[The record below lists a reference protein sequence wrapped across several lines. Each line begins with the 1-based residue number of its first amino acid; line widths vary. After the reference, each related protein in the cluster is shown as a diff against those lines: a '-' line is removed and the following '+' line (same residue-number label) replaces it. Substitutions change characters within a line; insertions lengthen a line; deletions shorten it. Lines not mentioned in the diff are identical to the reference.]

1 MYGVVME
8 KLCPGLQEAWLRTDE
23 DFIREAVKEAEKA
36 VEYGE
41 VPVGA
46 IIVYEGR
53 IVARAFN
60 RRETSGDPTA
70 HAEILALR
78 EAAKLRQHWR
88 LSGMTLYCTLEPCA
102 MCAGAMVQA
111 RIMRLVYG
119 AKDPKAGAAGSLLNL
134 VQDERMNHRLEVTAG
149 ILAEDCGNL
158 LKRFFSERR

>member
-1 MYGVVME
+1 ME
-8 KLCPGLQEAWLRTDE
+8 ELNPGSKEAGLRTDE
-23 DFIREAVKEAEKA
+23 EFILEALKEAEKA

-46 IIVYEGR
+46 IIVYEDR
-53 IVARAFN
+53 IIARAFN
-60 RRETSGDPTA
+60 KRETSGDPTA

-78 EAAKLRQHWR
+78 DAAKLKQHWR

-111 RIMRLVYG
+111 RIKRLVYG

-134 VQDERMNHRLEVTAG
+134 VQDERLNHRLEVTSE
-149 ILAEDCGNL
+149 ILAEECGNL
-158 LKRFFSERR
+158 LKKFFSERR

>member
-1 MYGVVME
+1 ME
-8 KLCPGLQEAWLRTDE
+8 KLNPGPQEAGLRTDE
-23 DFIREAVKEAEKA
+23 AFILEALKEAEKA

-46 IIVYEGR
+46 IIVYEDR
-53 IVARAFN
+53 IIARAFN
-60 RRETSGDPTA
+60 KRETSGDPTA

-134 VQDERMNHRLEVTAG
+134 VQDERINHRLEVTSE
-149 ILAEDCGNL
+149 ILAEECGNL
-158 LKRFFSERR
+158 LKKFFSERR

>member
-1 MYGVVME
+1 ME
-8 KLCPGLQEAWLRTDE
+8 ELNPGSKEAGLRTDE
-23 DFIREAVKEAEKA
+23 EFILEALKEAEKA

-46 IIVYEGR
+46 IIVFEGR
-53 IVARAFN
+53 IIARAFN
-60 RRETSGDPTA
+60 KRETSGDPTA

-111 RIMRLVYG
+111 RIKRLVYG
-119 AKDPKAGAAGSLLNL
+119 AKDPKAGTAGSLMNL
-134 VQDERMNHRLEVTAG
+134 VQDERLNHRLEVTAG
-149 ILAEDCGNL
+149 ILAEECGNL
-158 LKRFFSERR
+158 LKKFFSERR